1 MSAMGIDLLK
11 LNACIQQLD
20 STFFLDIIIKSS
32 MTIVSLDGSSM
43 IIEMYNEGNFIQN
56 LRDVYF

>member
-56 LRDVYF
+56 LRDVYS